1 MIQEQMPGMRIN
13 NRVSLLQYTLLQ
25 LLGSVGQRC
34 CVRSRL
40 SRLRWFSIRLDVEVN
55 EQHEEDDGVEAD
67 PVSKHERVIAVGVEE
82 QLTRVN

>member
-1 MIQEQMPGMRIN
+1 MMPGMRN
-13 NRVSLLQYTLLQ
+13 NDRVSLPQYTLLQ
-25 LLGSVGQRC
+25 LLSSIGQRR